1 MSQTI
6 PHLFTAFSGYHRIAS
21 GSLATVALAVKR
33 AIETGV
39 NGPIL
44 IFDNTTGRSID
55 IDTRGSEQEVLAR
68 LLLLPDEASEE
79 NVLVKT
85 KGRGRPKL
93 GVVSREITM
102 LPRHWDWLNAQPGG
116 ASVVLRKLVDEARRT
131 HGEKDKRR
139 KAHERAYY
147 FMSAMA
153 GDMPNFEEAA
163 RALFADNYS
172 RLGELIAEWPE
183 DVRSYALL
191 LTVENDDK

>member
-6 PHLFTAFSGYHRIAS
+6 SNLFTAFSGHHRIAS
-21 GSLATVALAVKR
+21 GSLGTVALAVKR
-33 AIETGV
+33 AIESGV
-39 NGPIL
+39 HEPIL

-131 HGEKDKRR
+131 HGDKDKRR
-139 KAHERAYY
+139 RAHERAYY

-172 RLGELIAEWPE
+172 RFSELIAEWPE

-191 LTVENDDK
+191 LAVENDDK